1 MTDTT
6 NDLDE
11 IIIEEPVLTAVE
23 PTDRDLPTVCIYH
36 AKCADGFTAAW
47 IVRQKYPEADFF
59 PASYTKEPPDVVG
72 KRCIIVDFAYSP
84 EILRTM
90 IEDSEEFVLLDHH
103 KTAKEAGVGDL
114 PGCHLDMQRSG
125 AGLAWDYFFHGN
137 RPKIVDYVEDRDLWR
152 WKLKNSR
159 AISAYISC
167 QKQSFIEWDRV
178 SGELEYAY
186 DIVRGKGQAIL
197 DAENTHIDTLM
208 ADAYFANFN
217 GHDNVLVV
225 NCGID
230 RFNSE
235 IGNRAA
241 RHEDADFGLVWH
253 HKEDGRV
260 KISFR
265 STEEKTDVSVVAQE
279 LGGGGHRNAAAAYV
293 RLEDFFNMLTPQ
305 KPKSH

>member
-1 MTDTT
+1 MSESDIDT
-6 NDLDE
+6 
-11 IIIEEPVLTAVE
+11 EELPRPQLQVTE
-23 PTDRDLPTVCIYH
+23 PTDADLPTVCIYH
-36 AKCADGFTAAW
+36 AKCSDGFTAAW
-47 IVRQKYPEADFF
+47 VVRKKYPDADFF
-59 PASYTKEPPDVVG
+59 PASYTKDPPDVTG

-90 IEDSEEFVLLDHH
+90 IEDSAEFVLLDHH

-125 AGLAWDYFFHGN
+125 AGITWDYFFEGN
-137 RPKIVDYVEDRDLWR
+137 RPKIVDFVEDRDLWR
-152 WKLKNSR
+152 WKLEDSR
-159 AISAYISC
+159 AVSAYISC
-167 QKQSFIEWDRV
+167 QKQTFNGWDKLA
-178 SGELEYAY
+178 GEIEYAY
-186 DIVRGKGQAIL
+186 STTVGKGQAVL

-208 ADAYFANFN
+208 ADAYFVNFN
-217 GHDNVLVV
+217 GHDNVLAV

-241 RHEDADFGLVWH
+241 NHEDSDFGLVWH

-265 STEEKTDVSVVAQE
+265 SIEEKADVSVVAAE
-279 LGGGGHRNAAAAYV
+279 CGGGGHRNASAAYMP
-293 RLEDFFNMLTPQ
+293 LDQFLKALTKQ
-305 KPKSH
+305 NPKSH